1 MANKAVDLLV
11 IGGGINGAA
20 IARDAAGR
28 GLSVMLA
35 EKGDYACATSSASSK
50 LIHGGLRYLETYEFS
65 LVRHSLLERES
76 LLKAAP
82 YLVEPR
88 RFLVPLRTDQKR
100 PAWFVHLGLKLY
112 DLLAGNKSL
121 AASGR
126 LSRNAVEA
134 LPRLRRDHL
143 KAVLH
148 YHDCQTDDARL
159 VLALLIDARERG
171 ADIANRRAVT
181 AIQARTDGYAVSLS
195 DSGGG
200 AEVDARFV
208 VNAAGPWA
216 NTVAALCDAPP
227 ATRPLRLVR
236 GSHIVLP
243 MPEPLQNDAFT
254 LQNADGRVVF
264 TLPWLE
270 RRFLVIGTTD
280 VPHDGDPSTAACTAD
295 ERDYLLRAYNRY
307 FSHPGGAA
315 GPDDIVWSWSGVRPL
330 VDDGSG
336 NPSKVTRDAGFT
348 HRAQGNGGFVTVYG
362 GKLTTHRDLAETVL
376 RRIAGMGASMGGP
389 WTRGALLPGGQF
401 SRQELETHA
410 LHGPEALDPAIRLRW
425 ARTYGD
431 RVMALFD
438 HIARHPDSA
447 REIAAGVPEAE
458 LIFARESED
467 ATTAED
473 FLYRRTKLFM
483 TLPKTAQRAVK
494 GWFHQ

>member
-1 MANKAVDLLV
+1 MANKAVDLFV
-11 IGGGINGAA
+11 VGGGINGAA

-65 LVRHSLLERES
+65 LVRHSLAERES

-82 YLVEPR
+82 YLVEPLK
-88 RFLVPLRTDQKR
+88 FLVPLRTDQKR

-112 DLLAGNKSL
+112 DVLAGSKSL

-126 LSRNAVEA
+126 LRRADIDA
-134 LPRLRRDHL
+134 LPRLRKDQL

-159 VLALLIDARERG
+159 VLAVLIDARERG
-171 ADIANRRAVT
+171 ADIANRRQVT
-181 AIQARTDGYAVSLS
+181 AIRARDNGYTVSLS
-195 DSGGG
+195 EAGGK
-200 AEVDARFV
+200 ADVDARFV

-216 NTVAALCDAPP
+216 NRVAELCDAP
-227 ATRPLRLVR
+227 AEIRKLRLVR

-243 MPEPLQNDAFT
+243 MPEPAQEDAFT

-270 RRFLVIGTTD
+270 KKFLVIGTTD
-280 VPHDGDPSTAACTAD
+280 APHDGDPSAAACSAE
-295 ERDYLLRAYNRY
+295 ERDYLLQAYNRY
-307 FSHPGGAA
+307 FNHPGGAA
-315 GPDDIVWSWSGVRPL
+315 GPDDIVWTWSGVRPL

-336 NPSKVTRDAGFT
+336 DPAKVTRDSELT
-348 HRAQGNGGFVTVYG
+348 WRTQGKGGFVTVYG
-362 GKLTTHRDLAETVL
+362 GKLTTHRDLAETVMEAL
-376 RRIAGMGASMGGP
+376 ARMGASMGGA

-401 SRQELETHA
+401 AHRELDTHA
-410 LHGPEALDPAIRLRW
+410 RQGPEVLDLEIRLRW

-431 RVMALFD
+431 RMMTLFD
-438 HIARHPDSA
+438 QIARHPEQA
-447 REIAAGVPEAE
+447 REIVAGVPEAE

-467 ATTAED
+467 VATAED
-473 FLYRRTKLFM
+473 FLYRRTKLFLSLPQSSQQ
-483 TLPKTAQRAVK
+483 TLKD
-494 GWFHQ
+494 WFHR